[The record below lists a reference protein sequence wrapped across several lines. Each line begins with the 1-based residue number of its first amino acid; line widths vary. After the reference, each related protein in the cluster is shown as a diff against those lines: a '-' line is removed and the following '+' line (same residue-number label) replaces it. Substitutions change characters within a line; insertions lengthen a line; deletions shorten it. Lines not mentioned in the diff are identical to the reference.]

1 MMTWLASLLDLHRS
15 SQYQLSSTL
24 PRFMDYMHAPVFK
37 VRVQIHDELNAIK
50 FTQRVS
56 YL

>member
-1 MMTWLASLLDLHRS
+1 MTWLASLLDLHRS